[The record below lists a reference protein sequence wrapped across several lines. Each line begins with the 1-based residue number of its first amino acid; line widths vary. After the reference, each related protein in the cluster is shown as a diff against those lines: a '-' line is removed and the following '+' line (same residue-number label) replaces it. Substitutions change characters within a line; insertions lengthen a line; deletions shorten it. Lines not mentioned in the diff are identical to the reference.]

1 METIGKIFS
10 GLWKFIKWYFVTSLR
25 WTLLLFGL
33 IDLWLGDGSF
43 WEWLNKPPDP
53 PTPDPPTPENISRS
67 TTNKVVKK
75 YGKDLE
81 KYVESK
87 STTSIE
93 SIILEKIKNSP
104 GKLIKDVLS
113 EGEMNI
119 FIMMIL
125 KAYDLIDSD

>member
-10 GLWKFIKWYFVTSLR
+10 ALWKFIKWYFVTSLR

-43 WEWLNKPPDP
+43 WEWLNRTPDP

-87 STTSIE
+87 STTSKE

-104 GKLIKDVLS
+104 GKLIQEILS
-113 EGEMNI
+113 QEEMEI
-119 FIMMIL
+119 LFEMIL
-125 KAYDLIDSD
+125 TTLGFI